1 VLIERAPAPTHR
13 HHLPQWLRIL
23 GICVLVILVGG
34 IVVLATH
41 WPFSRD
47 AMTRALEEAT
57 SRPVEIGSFRSS
69 YFPPG
74 CMAENVRVLHNSRP
88 GGPPLIT
95 IQKLIVVG
103 SLTGMITSPKRLAEV
118 KIIGMHVRIP
128 GNGPNG
134 EGDDSVALNGG
145 DGGKSLAI
153 SKIVADGALLE
164 FLPSEPGD
172 KPYQLRI
179 DGLIIR
185 DVGAGKPMT
194 YRANLTNTEPPGII
208 RAEGKFGPWNLKDP
222 GVTPVAGSFLYNDV
236 NLGKFEGIS
245 GTLQAKG
252 TFNGPLAHIQAEGTT
267 ETANFHV
274 SNSGTAVSLAVGF
287 HAIVNG
293 TNGDTSIEPA
303 DAHFLRTS
311 AVVRGAVE
319 GHSGEKGK
327 TATLGIA
334 IANGRIEDVL
344 RLFVHD
350 KTAPMSGVLNANGK
364 VVWPPGPPKFLQKI
378 RLDLDFGIDHG
389 KFHGGSAQATIDKL
403 GKSGLG
409 ESKKEEQEDPRT
421 LLSDLRGHLA
431 IRNGVGTFSNVS
443 FTVPGASAKLHGT
456 YGLLDSRVDLH
467 GILNT
472 EGRLSDTTS
481 GFKAVVVKLITP
493 FFKKKHDVK
502 IVPFKIT
509 GTFDNASVSLD

>member
-1 VLIERAPAPTHR
+1 M
-13 HHLPQWLRIL
+13 
-23 GICVLVILVGG
+23 
-34 IVVLATH
+34 LATH

-88 GGPPLIT
+88 GGTPLIT

-128 GNGPNG
+128 GKGPNG
-134 EGDDSVALNGG
+134 EGDRSVALNGG
-145 DGGKSLAI
+145 DSGKSLTI
-153 SKIVADGALLE
+153 SKIVADGTLLE

-194 YRANLTNTEPPGII
+194 YRANLTNTEPPGVI
-208 RAEGKFGPWNLKDP
+208 RAEGKFGPWNPKDP

-267 ETANFHV
+267 ETPDFHV
-274 SNSGTAVSLAVGF
+274 SGSGTAVRMTVGF

-303 DAHFLRTS
+303 DAHFLRTE

-327 TATLGIA
+327 TATLAIA

-350 KTAPMSGVLNANGK
+350 KDRADERRVERQREGRLASRTAEV
-364 VVWPPGPPKFLQKI
+364 
-378 RLDLDFGIDHG
+378 
-389 KFHGGSAQATIDKL
+389 SAR
-403 GKSGLG
+403 KSGWTSISG
-409 ESKKEEQEDPRT
+409 STTASSRAGARKRPSTSSGRADWANPRRR
-421 LLSDLRGHLA
+421 SRRIRGPCSP
-431 IRNGVGTFSNVS
+431 T
-443 FTVPGASAKLHGT
+443 SA
-456 YGLLDSRVDLH
+456 
-467 GILNT
+467 GILRFATESGHSVMSRLRCRALRRSSTALTDSSIAAWICTASSNT